1 MQLLNIIILSILL
14 PALSISGISIQDSG
28 MTYVRN
34 GTLDRILIDGGYIKD
49 EKYHFFV
56 TDHLGSVRAVMDE
69 DGKVSHTVH
78 YYPFGEEFGS
88 EDGAGS
94 ADSAAQPYRFNA
106 KEDQSFTGVPLLDYG
121 ARFYNPA
128 LARWTTLDPLAEKY
142 YNVSPYTFC
151 NLMS

>member
-49 EKYHFFV
+49 GKYHFFV

-69 DGKVSHTVH
+69 EGKVAHTVH

-88 EDGAGS
+88 ENE
-94 ADSAAQPYRFNA
+94 ADSIEQPYRFNA

-121 ARFYNPA
+121 ARFYNPTI
-128 LARWTTLDPLAEKY
+128 ARWTTLDPLAEKY
-142 YNVSPYTFC
+142 YSISPYTFC